1 MHLIY
6 IDDSADEKLAL
17 YSALAIPV
25 EHWRESFSMIK
36 EFRSGLR
43 KKYGIY
49 VSKELHAWKF
59 VSGRGNISDRVV
71 SKYERVTIFN
81 ETLDLITKLPNV
93 KSFNAV
99 FPKTQMMR
107 AYERLI
113 NRINRTLGAW
123 NSHGILVCDKGNE
136 LAYTQLVRKMGV
148 YNPIPSAYNLSSKT
162 GVSWRNI
169 PIDRIVEDP
178 FFKPSDQSF
187 FIQLCDFSAYALL
200 RRENPLESKSKY
212 GLDKSFEILTQ
223 ILVREA
229 NRKNPYGIICP

>member
-36 EFRSGLR
+36 EFRSKLR
-43 KKYGIY
+43 KEHGIY

-71 SKYERVTIFN
+71 TKFERVTVFN
-81 ETLDLITKLPNV
+81 EALGLITQLPDV
-93 KSFNAV
+93 RLFNTV
-99 FPKTQMMR
+99 FPKSQMMR
-107 AYERLI
+107 AYERLM
-113 NRINRTLGAW
+113 NRINRTLQAW

-136 LAYTQLVRKMGV
+136 LAYTQLVRRMGV
-148 YNPIPSAYNLSSKT
+148 YNPIPSAYNPSWNT
-162 GVSWRNI
+162 GASWRNV

-212 GLDKSFEILTQ
+212 GLDKSFEILTS

-229 NRKNPYGIICP
+229 NRRDPYGIIRP